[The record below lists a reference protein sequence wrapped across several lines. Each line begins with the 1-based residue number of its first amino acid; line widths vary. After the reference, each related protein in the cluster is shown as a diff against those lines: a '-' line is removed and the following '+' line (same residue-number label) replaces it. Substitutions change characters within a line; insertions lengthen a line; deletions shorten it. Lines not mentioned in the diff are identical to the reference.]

1 LEVIGRRLCVARC
14 EVGDRLLRTVRD
26 GLSDLWANRVRAL
39 SGDDV
44 IHHLGQGVRI
54 EGKVVVVEG
63 ASVVVG
69 ATVVV
74 VTGGFFDPRANA
86 IPMPPS
92 ITTSTRMAITR
103 ALRTFVVC
111 FGAVLGAIG
120 EARGAL
126 MEVSPSC
133 PPRILPGSP
142 TIVVMSLDGV
152 DRTQGSGRPVS
163 RASSTRR
170 AH

>member
-1 LEVIGRRLCVARC
+1 LRWGLLRSLAALWVADARS
-14 EVGDRLLRTVRD
+14 VTAVRTVRD

-39 SGDDV
+39 SGDESFTILV
-44 IHHLGQGVRI
+44 REVRI

-74 VTGGFFDPRANA
+74 VTGGFFDPGERDSDA
-86 IPMPPS
+86 
-92 ITTSTRMAITR
+92 TEYHTSTRMAITR

-133 PPRILPGSP
+133 PPRILPG
-142 TIVVMSLDGV
+142 
-152 DRTQGSGRPVS
+152 
-163 RASSTRR
+163 RR
-170 AH
+170 RLS